1 MSILASKSHTE
12 GNEILW
18 TVSYDDWLDNT
29 AEIETIDVTSS
40 SATLVVGDTQVLGRE
55 AAFYISGGARGETAT
70 ISLVMVDSLA
80 NTKNDTIHFT
90 VVAP

>member
-40 SATLVVGDTQVLGRE
+40 SATLTIGTTQVLGRE
-55 AAFYISGGARGETAT
+55 ITFYISGGSRGETVT
-70 ISLVMVDSLA
+70 VSLVMVDSLA
-80 NTKNDTIHFT
+80 NTKNDTIMFT